1 VRTLFNEERISSNLR
16 FAEARPDV
24 RLERGRFIQDR
35 WMQDWAE
42 SYGRD
47 YEAVVQETVAVEDL
61 VLEFEG
67 LRVFAMANHNQ
78 FLAPKAV
85 IEASLPKGW
94 SGRLMGE
101 MNDLDIAVNR
111 AGFLRLTTMERTTQ
125 HMGNRISPRLAESI
139 AMQAGRPAAAGRAAR
154 MGGATRLR
162 RWILR
167 SRPVRWFLLGVY
179 SRLFRLLNPD

>member
-1 VRTLFNEERISSNLR
+1 
-16 FAEARPDV
+16 
-24 RLERGRFIQDR
+24 
-35 WMQDWAE
+35 MQDWAE

-47 YEAVVQETVAVEDL
+47 YEAVVQETATVEDL
-61 VLEFEG
+61 ALEFNG

-101 MNDLDIAVNR
+101 MNDLDIAVNQ
-111 AGFLRLTTMERTTQ
+111 AGFLRLATMERTTQ

-139 AMQAGRPAAAGRAAR
+139 AAQAALPPTASRAPR
-154 MGGATRLR
+154 MGGGRRLR
-162 RWILR
+162 LWVLR
-167 SRPVRWFLLGVY
+167 SRPVRWLLLGFY